1 MFNKKTTVSN
11 QMQIKEKM
19 IKELTNVIYG
29 LKKGNFNS
37 ELDKGEVKKL
47 LDQIQSKVEEV
58 NNSLGTGDQDIT
70 IGVNKVHKSLQKLMN
85 ASKENLLSRFEDSV
99 LNLID
104 DFNEIIDLENGIIT
118 EIQKDE
124 EGYNRK
130 QKQFK
135 NKLAEM
141 DQYSQKFIEN
151 KNRVEIEIK
160 KFERDKKELDSKI
173 LSETNNRVK
182 ENIFRQIK
190 ASMNKIDAL
199 RVKSS
204 EYSSSFNLLD
214 SIKVYA
220 KELVEIGS
228 ISNEELNKAK
238 IIINIDKIK
247 LVLDNPNKLQSLLKV
262 IELDLKKSQENI
274 KLRDKQVDSSF
285 NIGDV
290 SHEAMN
296 NYENELIKNSRDVK
310 EVTAEHDELD
320 AYLKNLEK

>member
-19 IKELTNVIYG
+19 IKELTNTIYG

-37 ELDKGEVKKL
+37 ELDKGEVKNL

-99 LNLID
+99 LNLIED
-104 DFNEIIDLENGIIT
+104 LNEIIDLENGIIT

-151 KNRVEIEIK
+151 KNRK
-160 KFERDKKELDSKI
+160 HWRKE
-173 LSETNNRVK
+173 
-182 ENIFRQIK
+182 
-190 ASMNKIDAL
+190 
-199 RVKSS
+199 
-204 EYSSSFNLLD
+204 
-214 SIKVYA
+214 
-220 KELVEIGS
+220 
-228 ISNEELNKAK
+228 
-238 IIINIDKIK
+238 
-247 LVLDNPNKLQSLLKV
+247 
-262 IELDLKKSQENI
+262 
-274 KLRDKQVDSSF
+274 
-285 NIGDV
+285 
-290 SHEAMN
+290 
-296 NYENELIKNSRDVK
+296 
-310 EVTAEHDELD
+310 
-320 AYLKNLEK
+320 